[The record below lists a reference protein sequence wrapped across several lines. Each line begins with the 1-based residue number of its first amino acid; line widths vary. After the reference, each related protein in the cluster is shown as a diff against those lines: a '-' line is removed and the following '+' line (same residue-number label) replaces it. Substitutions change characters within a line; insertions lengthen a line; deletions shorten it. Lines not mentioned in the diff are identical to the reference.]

1 MKIDVRRNI
10 LEANQGLARE
20 NETFFRENKV
30 LVVNIMAAPGAGKT
44 STILKSIDVL
54 QEKIKF
60 LVIEG
65 DIASRID
72 AEKMESRGIPVV
84 QINTGHM
91 CHLDA
96 NMVQGILSRFEY
108 DQDSILFI
116 ENVGNLV
123 CPAEFSLGE
132 DLNVVISS
140 VPEGHDKP
148 FKYPSIYLKADA
160 VILNKM
166 DTMDSID
173 FDKSL
178 FYEGLSALNTDLP
191 VFEVSCKTGKGFAE
205 WTTWLLAKYAQKFP
219 KVVHV

>member
-10 LEANQGLARE
+10 LEANQGLAQE
-20 NETFFRENKV
+20 NVAFFRKNNV
-30 LVVNIMAAPGAGKT
+30 LVVNVMAAPGAGKT
-44 STILKSIDVL
+44 STILKSIDIL

-65 DIASRID
+65 DIASKID
-72 AEKMESRGIPVV
+72 AEKMESKGIPVV

-96 NMVQGILSRFEY
+96 NMVQGILNKFEY

-132 DLNVVISS
+132 DLNIVISS

-166 DTMDSID
+166 DTMDAID

-178 FYEGLSALNTDLP
+178 FYEGLSALNTELP
-191 VFEVSCKTGKGFAE
+191 VFEVSCKTGEGFTE

-219 KVVHV
+219 DAVHL

>member
-10 LEANQGLARE
+10 LEANQELALQNRE
-20 NETFFRENKV
+20 FFQKNKV

-44 STILKSIDVL
+44 STILKTVDL
-54 QEKIKF
+54 LRKKLRF

-96 NMVQGILSRFEY
+96 NMIKGALPKFTY
-108 DQDSILFI
+108 GADNILFI

-132 DLNVVISS
+132 GLNIVISS

-148 FKYPSIYLKADA
+148 YKYPGVYLKADA

-166 DTMDSID
+166 DTLGSID
-173 FDKSL
+173 FEKDC
-178 FYEGLSALNTDLP
+178 FYEGIKALHADLP
-191 VFEVSCKTGKGFAE
+191 IFEVSCKTGEGFTE
-205 WTTWLLAKYAQKFP
+205 WGEWLLGKYRENFP
-219 KVVHV
+219 QTML

>member
-10 LEANQGLARE
+10 LEANQGLAQE
-20 NETFFRENKV
+20 NVVFFKKNNV
-30 LVVNIMAAPGAGKT
+30 LVVNIMSAPGAGKT
-44 STILKSIDVL
+44 STILKSIDML
-54 QEKIKF
+54 GGKIRF

-72 AEKMESRGIPVV
+72 AEKMENRGIPVV

-96 NMVQGILSRFEY
+96 NMIRGVLDKFEY
-108 DQDSILFI
+108 GQGCILFI

-148 FKYPSIYLKADA
+148 FKYPSIYLNADA
-160 VILNKM
+160 VMLNKM
-166 DTMDSID
+166 DTMGVID
-173 FDKSL
+173 FDKTL
-178 FYEGLSALNTDLP
+178 YYEGLSALNSELP
-191 VFEVSCKTGKGFAE
+191 VFEVSCKTGKGFQE
-205 WTTWLLAKYAQKFP
+205 WTEWLIGKYVEKFP
-219 KVVHV
+219 TMLHE

>member
-10 LEANQGLARE
+10 LEANQGLAQE
-20 NETFFRENKV
+20 NVAFFRKNNV

-44 STILKSIDVL
+44 STILKSIDIL
-54 QEKIKF
+54 QEKMKF

-72 AEKMESRGIPVV
+72 AEKMERKGIPVV

-96 NMVQGILSRFEY
+96 NMVQAILNKFEY
-108 DQDSILFI
+108 DQGSILFI

-132 DLNVVISS
+132 DLNIVISS

-166 DTMDSID
+166 DTMDAID
-173 FDKSL
+173 FDKNL

-191 VFEVSCKTGKGFAE
+191 VFEVSCKTGEGFTE
-205 WTTWLLAKYAQKFP
+205 WTTWLLTKYARKFP
-219 KVVHV
+219 NVVQV